1 MKTKNSRIGK
11 KSLSVIIALMMI
23 VSTMLVGMVSTNA
36 ATSVTLYFASDTTET
51 LKIKVSN
58 GSAEREITLTKV
70 DGATQEGK
78 QVYKT
83 TECTSDDKWLH
94 LHFVLKNNL
103 NQLKHI
109 KFSEIVFNYEVKD
122 TVIVLKFETGNINI
136 IFLAVK
142 FLI

>member
-1 MKTKNSRIGK
+1 MINQYYEIELQSDIMGEGYFYSNKNNELLAKFDKLIYIYDIEYVHN
-11 KSLSVIIALMMI
+11 LIYII
-23 VSTMLVGMVSTNA
+23 S
-36 ATSVTLYFASDTTET
+36 
-51 LKIKVSN
+51 
-58 GSAEREITLTKV
+58 EIDV
-70 DGATQEGK
+70 
-78 QVYKT
+78 
-83 TECTSDDKWLH
+83 
-94 LHFVLKNNL
+94 FVLKNNL